1 MSNEKVAVKFLKS
14 WRGYS
19 AGEVAGFGQVAADDL
34 VKGKVAE
41 LVKGTGKGSG
51 KGGAAKPGS
60 GKPSPAP
67 DADDDTK
74 PAPDTPPADDAQAD
88 DDEKKP

>member
-1 MSNEKVAVKFLKS
+1 MSNKKVVVEFSKP

-19 AGEVAGFGQVAADDL
+19 KGEKAGFDEEQANAL

-41 LVKGTGKGSG
+41 LVKGSGKGSG